1 MISSVTK
8 IKCIK
13 LVLKENL
20 SVDTGP
26 VSKMSAKH
34 ALFFFFAILLSC
46 LKVKLK

>member
-8 IKCIK
+8 IRCIK

-26 VSKMSAKH
+26 VSKMSTEH
-34 ALFFFFAILLSC
+34 EFFFAILLSC
-46 LKVKLK
+46 LKLKLK

>member
-34 ALFFFFAILLSC
+34 AFFFFLLFC
-46 LKVKLK
+46 LVV